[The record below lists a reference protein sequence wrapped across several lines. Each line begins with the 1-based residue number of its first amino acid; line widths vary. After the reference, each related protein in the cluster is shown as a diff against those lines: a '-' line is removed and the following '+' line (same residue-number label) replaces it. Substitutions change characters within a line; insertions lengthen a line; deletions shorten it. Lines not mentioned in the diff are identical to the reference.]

1 MYMKP
6 TALIEH
12 FIKIKKRRDQTMS
25 GPFCGERV
33 MGSTTAR
40 KNGYCTR
47 RIAVGI
53 GIRRTLHNHGMD
65 TCRNKPVLGTE
76 DPVFTCRTISSAVFA
91 CDDVFLHDVFLLL
104 LESLYYTIYWIKMQV
119 FGKCRKKS
127 RKKTTVRSGLLRY
140 CAIMVLLI
148 RSKAL
153 W

>member
-1 MYMKP
+1 
-6 TALIEH
+6 
-12 FIKIKKRRDQTMS
+12 MS
-25 GPFCGERV
+25 GLFCGDRV
-33 MGSTTAR
+33 TGLTTACENMYR
-40 KNGYCTR
+40 TR
-47 RIAVGI
+47 CVAAGMSFQ
-53 GIRRTLHNHGMD
+53 RTLYDRSVG
-65 TCRNKPVLGTE
+65 TCRNEPTLGTE
-76 DPVFTCRTISSAVFA
+76 DSLFTYRTIPSAVFA

>member
-6 TALIEH
+6 IELIEH

-91 CDDVFLHDVFLLL
+91 PFIGISLLYHILDKNASFWKMSKKVKKKDHRPKWSFTL
-104 LESLYYTIYWIKMQV
+104 LCNNGFV
-119 FGKCRKKS
+119 N
-127 RKKTTVRSGLLRY
+127 TV
-140 CAIMVLLI
+140 
-148 RSKAL
+148 
-153 W
+153 